1 MTAFARIGAF
11 GDPEGLA
18 QAKMLLSP
26 IKRIKISPMSEVQP
40 YTKNGSPHAEVQA
53 GTNYGRA
60 LRVIGQ
66 DLTNL
71 FPKVLEIDT
80 DGMSFEARGE
90 SHSNP
95 FERIKEP
102 VFKKVWSGLF
112 HRKAVAD
119 LRPTQSEPTRFVRS
133 YNPAE
138 IDRLDRLHSA
148 ARTGN
153 LQKADMYSLAERLR
167 IMGAIVDSRNGRFKQ
182 LRKEDDRLSVEYWD
196 QDGNLQAAKLTTVI
210 MYRNQRRHKLQRR
223 NPPLELWEGYHF

>member
-1 MTAFARIGAF
+1 
-11 GDPEGLA
+11 
-18 QAKMLLSP
+18 
-26 IKRIKISPMSEVQP
+26 MSETQP
-40 YTKNGSPHAEVQA
+40 DTKSGSPHAEVQA

-60 LRVIGQ
+60 LRVMGQ

-71 FPKVLEIDT
+71 FPKILEIDT

-90 SHSNP
+90 SHPNP

-102 VFKKVWSGLF
+102 FFKKALSGLF

-119 LRPTQSEPTRFVRS
+119 SRSTQSEPPTPFVRS
-133 YNPAE
+133 YDPAE
-138 IDRLDRLHSA
+138 IDRLDQLHSA

-167 IMGAIVDSRNGRFKQ
+167 IMGAIVDSRNGRFKR
-182 LRKEDDRLSVEYWD
+182 LRKESDRLSVEYWD
-196 QDGNLQAAKLTTVI
+196 QDGNLQTAKLTTVI
-210 MYRNQRRHKLQRR
+210 MYRNQRRYKAQRR

>member
-1 MTAFARIGAF
+1 
-11 GDPEGLA
+11 
-18 QAKMLLSP
+18 
-26 IKRIKISPMSEVQP
+26 MSEVQP
-40 YTKNGSPHAEVQA
+40 PTKNGSPQAEVPA

-60 LRVIGQ
+60 LRVMGQ

-71 FPKVLEIDT
+71 FPKVLEINT

-90 SHSNP
+90 SHPNP

-102 VFKKVWSGLF
+102 VFKKAWSGLF
-112 HRKAVAD
+112 HRKVVTDSRA
-119 LRPTQSEPTRFVRS
+119 TQSELTRFVRS

-167 IMGAIVDSRNGRFKQ
+167 TMGAIVDSRNGRLKQ
-182 LRKEDDRLSVEYWD
+182 LRKEDDRLLVEYWD
-196 QDGNLQAAKLTTVI
+196 QEGNLQAAKLTTVI
-210 MYRNQRRHKLQRR
+210 MYRNQRRYKLQRR

>member
-1 MTAFARIGAF
+1 
-11 GDPEGLA
+11 
-18 QAKMLLSP
+18 MLLSP

-40 YTKNGSPHAEVQA
+40 YSKTASSHGEVQA

-60 LRVIGQ
+60 LRVMGQ

-119 LRPTQSEPTRFVRS
+119 SRPTQPEPTRFVRS

-167 IMGAIVDSRNGRFKQ
+167 IMGAIVDSRNGHFKQ

>member
-1 MTAFARIGAF
+1 
-11 GDPEGLA
+11 
-18 QAKMLLSP
+18 
-26 IKRIKISPMSEVQP
+26 MSETQP
-40 YTKNGSPHAEVQA
+40 DTKSGSPHAEVQA

-71 FPKVLEIDT
+71 FPKILEIDT

-90 SHSNP
+90 SHPNP

-102 VFKKVWSGLF
+102 VFKKAWNALF

-119 LRPTQSEPTRFVRS
+119 SRPTQSEPTPFVRS
-133 YNPAE
+133 YDPAE
-138 IDRLDRLHSA
+138 IDRLDQLHSA

-153 LQKADMYSLAERLR
+153 LRKADMYSLAERLR
-167 IMGAIVDSRNGRFKQ
+167 TMGAIVDSRSGRFKQ

-196 QDGNLQAAKLTTVI
+196 QDGNLQTAKLTTVI
-210 MYRNQRRHKLQRR
+210 MYRNQRRYKAQRR

>member
-1 MTAFARIGAF
+1 
-11 GDPEGLA
+11 
-18 QAKMLLSP
+18 MLPSP
-26 IKRIKISPMSEVQP
+26 IKRIKISQMSEVQP
-40 YTKNGSPHAEVQA
+40 DTKSGSPHAEVQA

-60 LRVIGQ
+60 LRVMGQ

-71 FPKVLEIDT
+71 FPKILEIDT
-80 DGMSFEARGE
+80 DGMTFEARGE
-90 SHSNP
+90 SHPNP

-112 HRKAVAD
+112 HGKVVAD
-119 LRPTQSEPTRFVRS
+119 SHPTQSEPTRFVRS

-138 IDRLDRLHSA
+138 IDRLDQLHSA

-153 LQKADMYSLAERLR
+153 LQKADLYSLAERLR
-167 IMGAIVDSRNGRFKQ
+167 IMGAIVDSRNGRLKQ

-196 QDGNLQAAKLTTVI
+196 QQGNLQVAKLTTVI
-210 MYRNQRRHKLQRR
+210 MYRNQRRYKLQRR

>member
-1 MTAFARIGAF
+1 
-11 GDPEGLA
+11 
-18 QAKMLLSP
+18 
-26 IKRIKISPMSEVQP
+26 MSEVPPQ
-40 YTKNGSPHAEVQA
+40 TKNGSPHAEVPA

-80 DGMSFEARGE
+80 DRMSFEARGE
-90 SHSNP
+90 SHPNP

-102 VFKKVWSGLF
+102 VFKKAWSGLF
-112 HRKAVAD
+112 HRKVVAD
-119 LRPTQSEPTRFVRS
+119 SRSAQSEPTRFVRS
-133 YNPAE
+133 YDPAE

-167 IMGAIVDSRNGRFKQ
+167 TMGAIVDSRKGRLKQ

-196 QDGNLQAAKLTTVI
+196 QQGNLQAAKLTTVI
-210 MYRNQRRHKLQRR
+210 MYRNQRRYKLQRR

>member
-1 MTAFARIGAF
+1 
-11 GDPEGLA
+11 
-18 QAKMLLSP
+18 MLPSP
-26 IKRIKISPMSEVQP
+26 IKRIKISQVSEVQP
-40 YTKNGSPHAEVQA
+40 YSKTGSPHAEVPA

-60 LRVIGQ
+60 LRVMGQ

-90 SHSNP
+90 SHPNP

-102 VFKKVWSGLF
+102 VFKKAWSALF
-112 HRKAVAD
+112 HRKVVAD
-119 LRPTQSEPTRFVRS
+119 SCPTQSEPTRFVRS

-167 IMGAIVDSRNGRFKQ
+167 VMGAIVDSRNGRFKQ

-196 QDGNLQAAKLTTVI
+196 QEGNLQAAKLTTVI
-210 MYRNQRRHKLQRR
+210 MYRNQRRYKLQRR
-223 NPPLELWEGYHF
+223 NPPSELWEGYHF

>member
-1 MTAFARIGAF
+1 
-11 GDPEGLA
+11 
-18 QAKMLLSP
+18 MLPSP
-26 IKRIKISPMSEVQP
+26 IKRIRISQMSEVQP
-40 YTKNGSPHAEVQA
+40 YTKNGSPDAEIQS

-60 LRVIGQ
+60 LRVMGQ

-71 FPKVLEIDT
+71 FPKILEIDT

-90 SHSNP
+90 SHPNP

-102 VFKKVWSGLF
+102 VFKKAWSVLF
-112 HRKAVAD
+112 HRKVVAD
-119 LRPTQSEPTRFVRS
+119 SCPTQSEPTRFVRS
-133 YNPAE
+133 YNPTE
-138 IDRLDRLHSA
+138 IDRLDGLHRA

-196 QDGNLQAAKLTTVI
+196 QEGNLQAAKLTTVI
-210 MYRNQRRHKLQRR
+210 MYRNQRRYKLQRR
-223 NPPLELWEGYHF
+223 NPPSELWEGYHF